1 MRTRYCGHLQIAN
14 LGEEVTICGWVNGFR
29 NLGKLI
35 FVDLRDCK
43 GIVQISFISQDHK
56 LFKQATKL
64 RNEFCI
70 QVKGIVCVRSK
81 PNINN
86 AMRSGLIEVHAIA
99 MKILNHAVPL
109 PIDIKKTN
117 SESTRLKYRY
127 LDLRRFEMAQKL
139 RMRAKITSI
148 LRTFMENQGF
158 IDIET
163 PMLTKATPEGARDYL
178 VPSRV
183 HKDKFYAL
191 PQSPQLFKQLLMI
204 AGLDR
209 YYQIVK
215 CFRDEDLRIDR
226 QPEFTQ
232 LDIEMSF
239 VSAVGVRKILENMLR
254 ELWKHLKKVDLGI
267 FPILT
272 FKEAIQRYG
281 SDKPDLRNPLELTDI
296 MELEKEAHY
305 ISYKNH
311 NLVVERFTV
320 LRIPRGMILSNQK
333 IEEYSMIQ
341 ESSGIEINWIKVKIN
356 QGKLQGFGPISNFL
370 SQEFIDKLLLISK
383 AQEGDILFFCA
394 GRASEVSNKL
404 GNLRLKAGYDLKL
417 IDENL
422 WAPLWIVDFP
432 MFRTNATGTLTTMHH
447 PFTAPYHC
455 TLEELSLAPENVIA
469 DAYDLVINGYEI
481 GSGSV
486 RIDNIQMQ
494 QAVFFLLGMNQQQQ
508 KEKFG
513 FLLEALQYGTPPH
526 AGIACGLD
534 RLVMLLTDT
543 NNIRDVI
550 AFPKSTAATCL
561 MTNAPSKRI

>member
-1 MRTRYCGHLQIAN
+1 MRTRYCGHLKITN
-14 LGEEVTICGWVNGFR
+14 IGEEVTLCGWVNSYR

-35 FVDLRDCK
+35 FIDLRDYE
-43 GIVQISFISQDHK
+43 GIVQIFFLSKDYK

-70 QVKGIVCVRSK
+70 QVKGIVCLRSK
-81 PNINN
+81 PNINKDM
-86 AMRSGLIEVHAIA
+86 ATGLIEVHAIA
-99 MKILNHAVPL
+99 MKIFNSAVPL
-109 PIDIKKTN
+109 PIDIKKNN
-117 SESTRLKYRY
+117 SESIRLKYRY
-127 LDLRRFEMAQKL
+127 LDLRRFDMAQIL
-139 RMRAKITSI
+139 RNRAIITSF
-148 LRTFMENQGF
+148 LRNFLEKKGF

-163 PMLTKATPEGARDYL
+163 PLLTKATPEGARDYL

-183 HKDKFYAL
+183 HKNKYYAL

-204 AGLDR
+204 AGFDR

-239 VSAVGVRKILENMLR
+239 VSAVGVRQVLENMLR
-254 ELWKHLKKVDLGI
+254 ELWKYIKKVDLGI

-281 SDKPDLRNPLELTDI
+281 SDKPDLRNPLEFTDI

-305 ISYKNH
+305 MSKNK

-320 LRIPRGMILSNQK
+320 LRIPGGMILSNQK

-341 ESSGIEINWIKVKIN
+341 ESSGIEINWIKVQIY
-356 QGKLQGFGPISNFL
+356 QGKLQAFGPISNFL
-370 SQEFIDKLLLISK
+370 SQDFIKKILLIAK
-383 AQEGDILFFCA
+383 AEEGDILFFCA
-394 GRASEVSNKL
+394 GKASEVSNKL
-404 GNLRLKAGYDLKL
+404 ASIRLKAGYDLKL
-417 IDENL
+417 INENL

-432 MFRTNATGTLTTMHH
+432 MFIKDTTGTLTTMHH
-447 PFTAPYHC
+447 PFTAPCNC
-455 TLEELSLAPENVIA
+455 TLEDFRLNPENVIA

-486 RIDNIQMQ
+486 RIDNLKMQ
-494 QAVFFLLGMNQQQQ
+494 QAVFFILGINQQEQN
-508 KEKFG
+508 EKFG
-513 FLLEALQYGTPPH
+513 FILEALKYGTPPH

-534 RLVMLLTDT
+534 RLIMLLTDT

-550 AFPKSTAATCL
+550 AFPKSTAAACL
-561 MTNAPSKRI
+561 MTNAPSKMI

>member
-1 MRTRYCGHLQIAN
+1 MRTRYCGHLKMAN
-14 LGEEVTICGWVNGFR
+14 LGEEVTLCGWVNSCR
-29 NLGKLI
+29 NLGKLL
-35 FVDLRDCK
+35 FVDLRDCE
-43 GIVQISFISQDHK
+43 GIIQIFFLSKDHK

-70 QVKGIVCVRSK
+70 QVKGIVCVRSQQ
-81 PNINN
+81 NINN
-86 AMRSGLIEVHAIA
+86 TRASGLIEVHALA
-99 MKILNHAVPL
+99 MKILNSAVPL
-109 PIDIKKTN
+109 PIDIKKNN
-117 SESTRLKYRY
+117 SEEVRLKYRY
-127 LDLRRFEMAQKL
+127 LDLRRFNMAQNLKS
-139 RMRAKITSI
+139 RAKITSF
-148 LRTFMENQGF
+148 LRHFLENKGF

-204 AGLDR
+204 AGFDR

-239 VSAVGVRKILENMLR
+239 VSAVEVRNILEDMLR
-254 ELWKHLKKVDLGI
+254 ELWKYFKKMDLGR

-272 FKEAIQRYG
+272 FKEAIERYG

-296 MELEKEAHY
+296 KALEKDY
-305 ISYKNH
+305 SYQNQ

-320 LRIPRGMILSNQK
+320 LRIPGGMILSNQQL
-333 IEEYSMIQ
+333 EEYSMIQ
-341 ESSGIEINWIKVKIN
+341 ESCGIEINWIKVKID
-356 QGKLQGFGPISNFL
+356 QGKLHVFGPIKNFL
-370 SQEFIDKLLLISK
+370 SKDFIDKLLLITK
-383 AQEGDILFFCA
+383 AEQGDILFVCA
-394 GRASEVSNKL
+394 GRAREVSNKL
-404 GNLRLKAGYDLKL
+404 GSIRLKAGYDLKL

-422 WAPLWIVDFP
+422 WAPLWIVDCP
-432 MFRTNATGTLTTMHH
+432 MFIKDTTGTLTTMHH
-447 PFTAPYHC
+447 PFTAPCC
-455 TLEELSLAPENVIA
+455 TLEELSLAPEKVIA

-486 RIDNIQMQ
+486 RIDNIKMQ
-494 QAVFFLLGMNQQQQ
+494 QAVFFILGMNQQEQ

-513 FLLEALQYGTPPH
+513 FILEALQYGTPPH

-550 AFPKSTAATCL
+550 AFPKSTAAACL
-561 MTNAPSKRI
+561 MTNAPSKII